1 MLNMKNKKK
10 LRIVFLGTPTFAVT
24 VLDALL
30 QNDFNVVGVVTNVDK
45 KSGRGMKL
53 QASAVKEFA
62 LKNNIPVLQPPNL
75 KSTEFLDELKSFKAD
90 IQVVVAFRMLPQL
103 VWAMPPLGTI
113 NIHASLL
120 PDYRGAAPI
129 NWAIIN
135 GETKTG
141 VTTFQLKQKIDT
153 GDILLKKE
161 IKISDNETAGSLH
174 DRLALLGGNLIC
186 ETLDCLLAE
195 NLDPTEQ
202 TFSTK
207 DKVAPKI
214 FKEDCEIDWS
224 NNARVIHN
232 LIRGL
237 SPYPAAYTILHDKK
251 LKVFDSF
258 YKIEAHTHKAGSIET
273 DNKTFLRIACND
285 GWIYIRTLQLAG
297 KKKMHVEDFLRGFT
311 V

>member
-1 MLNMKNKKK
+1 MKNKKK
-10 LRIVFLGTPTFAVT
+10 LRIVFLGTPIFAVT

-161 IKISDNETAGSLH
+161 IEISDNETAGSLH

-237 SPYPAAYTILHDKK
+237 SPYPAAYTNLHDKK

-258 YKIEAHTHKAGSIET
+258 YKMEAHTHEAGSIET

-297 KKKMHVEDFLRGFT
+297 KKKMHAEDFLRGFT